1 VLRSVTSLGL
11 RLPGDRNAIG
21 IPAAAITSAIGYLA
35 AIAEIVST
43 LSNGNAEIAFDLK
56 NANTR
61 VVADSAAFFP
71 DDNAALRLPSGKAMF
86 FFVPDPDRS
95 NFVKTLGLMAQNNQ
109 RAVVTSSNGLVV
121 QDQNK
126 QVVQKTPYAVDPK
139 WQQIGPLD
147 PFTIVVLETYVEM
160 VSP

>member
-1 VLRSVTSLGL
+1 
-11 RLPGDRNAIG
+11 
-21 IPAAAITSAIGYLA
+21 
-35 AIAEIVST
+35 
-43 LSNGNAEIAFDLK
+43 
-56 NANTR
+56 
-61 VVADSAAFFP
+61 
-71 DDNAALRLPSGKAMF
+71 
-86 FFVPDPDRS
+86 
-95 NFVKTLGLMAQNNQ
+95 VKTLGLMAQNNQ